1 MSVVRDIAP
10 ASPPRKYHPPSVGA
24 FTRIAPACIVRLCRD
39 SPPFAAINELPAVPA
54 LDRVA
59 VQARGWRHAFS
70 TAPPMCGTVHNPKH
84 CFTGRLEA
92 IGNPPVGKV
101 KKVGNN
107 ADMSLASREIGK
119 LLQQLYAPQLR
130 EPLSDQLRGLVREL
144 AENEP
149 DAA

>member
-1 MSVVRDIAP
+1 
-10 ASPPRKYHPPSVGA
+10 
-24 FTRIAPACIVRLCRD
+24 
-39 SPPFAAINELPAVPA
+39 
-54 LDRVA
+54 
-59 VQARGWRHAFS
+59 
-70 TAPPMCGTVHNPKH
+70 MCGTVHNPKH
-84 CFTGRLEA
+84 CFTGRLETT
-92 IGNPPVGKV
+92 GNPPVGKV

-107 ADMSLASREIGK
+107 ADISLASREIWK